1 LFHDKTLCFGLT
13 DIIATMDIHRCR
25 FVPYP
30 PSAINALA
38 FSHTSATSSSSKDL
52 RLALGRA
59 NGDIEIWNPL
69 GGQWFQETIIRGA
82 KDRSIENLAWTQN
95 WDDEGEGK
103 APKSGRLRLFSIGNS
118 TSVTEWDLSLGTPT
132 RHANGNFGDLWCFA
146 AQPSWSPTLDTKSA
160 EGSNGSPLTS
170 QYLAAGCSDGTI
182 VLFSTEDD
190 DLRFA
195 KSLGKPP
202 AKRPHVLSITWKD
215 RNTVV
220 AGYDDSTIRVYDI
233 RSKTILQNMSLG
245 KPGDGKSDVHVW
257 AVRCLPN
264 GDIVSGDSTGQLR
277 IWDTNNYSLFQSIQ
291 AHKADIL
298 DLVVSANGQMII
310 TGGADQRTAA
320 YRLYDLQKG
329 GKAQRW
335 AETMHRRFHEHDVRA
350 MASFDSKEIS
360 VIVSGGLDTR
370 PVVIPLRELHTQY
383 HRSLSHLPQKPQIS
397 SSPQSRLMLTWWDRE
412 ISIWY
417 LSRPRGAD
425 DNPGD
430 LMAADESHQLVAKL
444 LLRGDENITSAHLSA
459 NGSLIVVATA
469 TGVKLFQLRRR
480 KQQGVIRYRTRQI
493 ELPVAIAK
501 FGAKTVTFSPNS
513 HWLCVVRLNSVMVM
527 AKLVHSGSPEERPR
541 FSERVVKL
549 TRSKREVLGNAND
562 AGLDVYLNS
571 ICSLAFSTDSRVL
584 AVGDL
589 SGRTDIW
596 VLEGYEETMQ
606 EMNAPNGF
614 RFAEPSE
621 SSSSTSSEDDES
633 DEDNTIVVQGQKW
646 IRNPAAATLPKL
658 DSAISVLSFRPRVR
672 KHSPQLTN
680 GNVGLHATRHNPH
693 PYSHDLPID
702 DAKLVAVTATNQ
714 VTEFDIFNGGL
725 SEWSRRNPA
734 AYLPCMLKT
743 IEDPALGCFWATGD
757 AHERLWLYGAT
768 WIFMLDLSRDLPDP
782 QSMGQIGRYEVLNPL
797 ENTQRK
803 RRRSREDTKIS
814 AKRSTGAGDTINPAD
829 ASIAVGQCIWKSQG
843 AEAKDQ
849 PLIDME
855 KVHASDSDTDS
866 GLKLQQSALALLRR
880 KEKSGSPNGPP
891 DGDGRAVV
899 DAMGQNPTLE
909 QHSEKR
915 EPISDGSPGSWHTFQ
930 YRSIFGIVPIGQS
943 HPSTGGERTEAGR
956 NLEIAI
962 VERPMRDVD
971 YGPRFDGGQD
981 WKS

>member
-1 LFHDKTLCFGLT
+1 MSQT
-13 DIIATMDIHRCR
+13 DRYTATMDIHRCR

-38 FSHTSATSSSSKDL
+38 FSHSSTTSNSEHSPKDL

-69 GGQWFQETIIRGA
+69 GGQWLQETIIRGA

-95 WDDEGEGK
+95 WDDEGKGK
-103 APKSGRLRLFSIGNS
+103 TPKPGRLRLFSIGNS
-118 TSVTEWDLSLGTPT
+118 TSVTEWDLSLGVPA

-146 AQPSWSPTLDTKSA
+146 PQPRWSPTLDAKSA
-160 EGSNGSPLTS
+160 EGSNGSPPTS

-190 DLRFA
+190 DLRFT

-215 RNTVV
+215 RNTIV
-220 AGYDDSTIRVYDI
+220 AGYDDSSIRVYDI
-233 RSKTILQNMSLG
+233 RSKSILRSMSLG
-245 KPGDGKSDVHVW
+245 KPGDGQSDVHVW
-257 AVRCLPN
+257 VVRCRPN

-277 IWDTNNYSLFQSIQ
+277 IWDASNYSLVQSIQ

-298 DLVVSANGQMII
+298 DLVVSANGQMIM

-335 AETMHRRFHEHDVRA
+335 ARTMHRRFHEHDVRA

-360 VIVSGGLDTR
+360 VTVSGGLDTR

-383 HRSLSHLPQKPQIS
+383 HRSLPHLPQKPQIS
-397 SSPQSRLMLTWWDRE
+397 SAPQSRLMLTWWDRE

-417 LSRPRGAD
+417 LSRPRGEDDSTGDVVAD
-425 DNPGD
+425 
-430 LMAADESHQLVAKL
+430 DESHQLVAKL
-444 LLRGDENITSAHLSA
+444 LLRGEENITSAHLAA
-459 NGSLIVVATA
+459 NGTLVVVATA
-469 TGVKLFQLRRR
+469 AAVKLFQLRRR
-480 KQQGVIRYRTRQI
+480 KGQGVIRYRARQL
-493 ELPVAIAK
+493 ELPAAIAK
-501 FGAKTVTFSPNS
+501 FGAKIATFSPDS
-513 HWLCVVRLNSVMVM
+513 RWLCVVRLSNVMVM
-527 AKLVHSGSPEERPR
+527 AKLVHSGSAEERPQ
-541 FSERVVKL
+541 FSEPVVKL

-562 AGLDVYLNS
+562 VGLDVYLKR

-596 VLEGYEETMQ
+596 VLEGHEETMQ
-606 EMNAPNGF
+606 EVSAPNAF
-614 RFAEPSE
+614 RFAHRSE
-621 SSSSTSSEDDES
+621 SPSSTSSEDDDS
-633 DEDNTIVVQGQKW
+633 DDDNTIVVQGQKW
-646 IRNPAAATLPKL
+646 IRNPAAAILPKL
-658 DSAISVLSFRPRVR
+658 DSAILVLSFRPRVR
-672 KHSPQLTN
+672 KQSPQLTN

-693 PYSHDLPID
+693 PHSHDLPID
-702 DAKLVAVTATNQ
+702 DAKLVAVTATHQ
-714 VTEFDIFNGGL
+714 VTEFDIATGGL

-734 AYLPCMLKT
+734 AYLPPLLKT
-743 IEDPALGCFWATGD
+743 IKDPAMGCIWDTGD
-757 AHERLWLYGAT
+757 CHERLWLYGAT
-768 WIFMLDLSRDLPDP
+768 WLFMLDLSRDLPGP
-782 QSMGQIGRYEVLNPL
+782 QSVGQIGRYEVLDPL
-797 ENTQRK
+797 EDMQRK

-814 AKRSTGAGDTINPAD
+814 VKRNTGAGDTIDPAD
-829 ASIAVGQCIWKSQG
+829 ASTRIGQHSWRSQAG
-843 AEAKDQ
+843 DAKDQ
-849 PLIDME
+849 QLIAME
-855 KVHASDSDTDS
+855 EAHVLESDSDS
-866 GLKLQQSALALLRR
+866 GFTLQQSALALLRR
-880 KEKSGSPNGPP
+880 KEKSGTLNGPL
-891 DGDGRAVV
+891 DGDGLTVV
-899 DAMGQNPTLE
+899 DAMGQDPTSK
-909 QHSEKR
+909 QHSGKG
-915 EPISDGSPGSWHTFQ
+915 EPISNDLPGSWHTFQ

-943 HPSTGGERTEAGR
+943 HPAHRGKRTEAGH

-962 VERPMRDVD
+962 VERPTPDID

>member
-1 LFHDKTLCFGLT
+1 MFRT
-13 DIIATMDIHRCR
+13 DGYTATMDIHRCR

-38 FSHTSATSSSSKDL
+38 FSHSSATGNSERSSKDL

-69 GGQWFQETIIRGA
+69 GGQWLQETVVRGA

-103 APKSGRLRLFSIGNS
+103 TPKSGRLRLFSIGNS
-118 TSVTEWDLSLGTPT
+118 TSVTEWDFSLGAPA

-146 AQPSWSPTLDTKSA
+146 PQPRWSPTLDTKSI
-160 EGSNGSPLTS
+160 ESSNGTPLTS

-195 KSLGKPP
+195 KSLGRPP
-202 AKRPHVLSITWKD
+202 AKRPHVLSIIWKD

-220 AGYDDSTIRVYDI
+220 AGYDDSSIRVYDI
-233 RSKTILQNMSLG
+233 RSKTILRSMSLG
-245 KPGDGKSDVHVW
+245 KPGDGRSDVHVW

-277 IWDTNNYSLFQSIQ
+277 IWDTNNYSLIQSIQ

-335 AETMHRRFHEHDVRA
+335 AQIMHRRFHEHDVRA

-360 VIVSGGLDTR
+360 VVVSGGLDTR

-383 HRSLSHLPQKPQIS
+383 HRSLSHLPQRPQIS

-417 LSRPRGAD
+417 LSRPRGED
-425 DNPGD
+425 DNSGNV
-430 LMAADESHQLVAKL
+430 MADNESHQLVAKL
-444 LLRGDENITSAHLSA
+444 LLRGDENITSAHLSS

-480 KQQGVIRYRTRQI
+480 KEQGVIRYRTRQI
-493 ELPVAIAK
+493 ELPAAIAK
-501 FGAKTVTFSPNS
+501 FGAKTVTFSPDS
-513 HWLCVVRLNSVMVM
+513 HWLCVVRLNNVVVM
-527 AKLVHSGSPEERPR
+527 AKLVHSGSPEGRPR

-549 TRSKREVLGNAND
+549 TRSKRGVLGNAND
-562 AGLDVYLNS
+562 VGLEVYLNS

-606 EMNAPNGF
+606 EVNAPNGF
-614 RFAEPSE
+614 RFADPSE
-621 SSSSTSSEDDES
+621 SSSGTSSEDEDS

-658 DSAISVLSFRPRVR
+658 DSAILVLSFRPPVR
-672 KHSPQLTN
+672 KQSPQLTN

-725 SEWSRRNPA
+725 SEWSRRNPV
-734 AYLPCMLKT
+734 AYLPCLLKT
-743 IEDPALGCFWATGD
+743 IKDPAMGCAWATGGG
-757 AHERLWLYGAT
+757 HERLWLYGVT
-768 WIFMLDLSRDLPDP
+768 WLFMLDLSRDLPDP
-782 QSMGQIGRYEVLNPL
+782 QSMGQIGRYEVLHPL
-797 ENTQRK
+797 ENMQRK
-803 RRRSREDTKIS
+803 RRRSREDTKPS
-814 AKRSTGAGDTINPAD
+814 AKRNTGAGDTIDPAD
-829 ASIAVGQCIWKSQG
+829 ASIDVDQHIWKSQG
-843 AEAKDQ
+843 RDQ
-849 PLIDME
+849 QLIDME
-855 KVHASDSDTDS
+855 EVHVPDSDSDS
-866 GLKLQQSALALLRR
+866 GFKLQQSALALLRR
-880 KEKSGSPNGPP
+880 TAKSGSPNGPP
-891 DGDGRAVV
+891 ESDGLAVLN
-899 DAMGQNPTLE
+899 AMGQNPTSE
-909 QHSEKR
+909 QHSGKCEL
-915 EPISDGSPGSWHTFQ
+915 ISDDSSGSWHTFQ

-943 HPSTGGERTEAGR
+943 YPSPGGERTEAGH

-971 YGPRFDGGQD
+971 YGPRFDSGQD